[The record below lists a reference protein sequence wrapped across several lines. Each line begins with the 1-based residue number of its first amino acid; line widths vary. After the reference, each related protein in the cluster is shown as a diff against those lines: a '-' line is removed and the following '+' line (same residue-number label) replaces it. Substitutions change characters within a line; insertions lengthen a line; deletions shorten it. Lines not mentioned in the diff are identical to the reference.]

1 MNTIITNMTTPAA
14 IAAALI
20 ALALALS
27 LLRYPTIPP
36 VINATPRIPRITE
49 IINSIEYTS
58 LVLGRE
64 LPRNEICDSVSLFFI
79 GHGL

>member
-1 MNTIITNMTTPAA
+1 MTTPAA

-20 ALALALS
+20 TLALALS

-36 VINATPRIPRITE
+36 AINAAPRIPRITE
-49 IINSIEYTS
+49 IMNHIDCTS
-58 LVLGRE
+58 PVLGTE
-64 LPRNEICDSVSLFFI
+64 LLRNEICDSVSLFFI